1 MLSLQW
7 VTIKDN
13 NYTYSTDDML
23 YVSVEM
29 NGLCEAK
36 YETLMSE
43 KEAMRHK
50 LYRQ

>member
-1 MLSLQW
+1 MSLQW

-13 NYTYSTDDML
+13 NNNINNYYTYSTDDML

-29 NGLCEAK
+29 NGLCETK

-43 KEAMRHK
+43 KEAM
-50 LYRQ
+50 